1 MQTHTNMYLYI
12 HNITHRTTNAL
23 VSTFTT
29 QVQWCQLWYTMQ
41 WTTQCYN
48 TFIPNPVSYY
58 NNQISKHHNKPSNA
72 FAWHHVKPTESHT
85 CNQNDSNTKTFIQNN
100 SSHDTI
106 VTKSTHIHNI
116 QVKEAHSSHHIPHRT
131 FNSAL
136 SKHCIPAHCRH
147 CSHCRH
153 WNSHAKWQNVYY
165 NNMLTPIRTQHSH

>member
-1 MQTHTNMYLYI
+1 MPACIYTQWDACPNQHIYNSSSMMSTLI
-12 HNITHRTTNAL
+12 HNAMNHSMLQHLHLQYHFLWHN
-23 VSTFTT
+23 T
-29 QVQWCQLWYTMQ
+29 QI
-41 WTTQCYN
+41 N
-48 TFIPNPVSYY
+48 
-58 NNQISKHHNKPSNA
+58 KHHNKPSNA

-165 NNMLTPIRTQHSH
+165 NNMLTPIRTQYSH